1 MKTKRALTLVGL
13 VVLVMALGVGGA
25 VMASQPGEP
34 LPGTVQGIKG
44 PQTFWGGTVIAGST
58 VTYTSAPKL
67 VYGSDIS
74 LVWLYHSADIFV
86 TADITPS
93 SYLTITPQ
101 FSVDQSNWTDAT
113 YVSEGWV
120 LPLSASTTLTN
131 SSGVTSTTTSTSTTT
146 FSGATASRSS
156 AEVTYKITMS
166 ADGTDYLRI
175 PLAGKYLR
183 FKIEH
188 SSTVT
193 PTINVMLRND

>member
-13 VVLVMALGVGGA
+13 IVLMLALGVGGT
-25 VMASQPGEP
+25 VIASQPGEP
-34 LPGTVQGIKG
+34 LPGTVQGIRG
-44 PQTFWGGTVIAGST
+44 PNVFWNGTVIAGST
-58 VTYTSAPKL
+58 VTYTDAPKTS
-67 VYGSDIS
+67 YGSDIS

-86 TADITPS
+86 TADISPS
-93 SYLTITPQ
+93 SYITITPQ
-101 FSVDQSNWTDAT
+101 FSADQSNWTDAT
-113 YVSEGWV
+113 YTYVADTLG
-120 LPLSASTTLTN
+120 STT
-131 SSGVTSTTTSTSTTT
+131 SVVTSTGLTTATTTTSM
-146 FSGATASRSS
+146 SS
-156 AEVTYKITMS
+156 AVTEAIYRITMS

>member
-1 MKTKRALTLVGL
+1 MNVKRSLTLVGL
-13 VVLVMALGVGGA
+13 VVLVLALGVGGA
-25 VMASQPGEP
+25 VLASQPGEP
-34 LPGTVQGIKG
+34 LPGTVAGIKG
-44 PQTFWGGTVIAGST
+44 PNAFWNGTVIAGST
-58 VTYTSAPKL
+58 VTYTSAPKT

-74 LVWLYHSADIFV
+74 LIWLYHSADVFV

-113 YVSEGWV
+113 YTYVADTLAQTTTV
-120 LPLSASTTLTN
+120 LTGTA
-131 SSGVTSTTTSTSTTT
+131 TSTT
-146 FSGATASRSS
+146 AMSS
-156 AEVTYKITMS
+156 AATEATYKITMH
-166 ADGTDYLRI
+166 ADSTDYLRI

-188 SSTVT
+188 TAAVT

>member
-1 MKTKRALTLVGL
+1 MNKKRALTLVGL

-25 VMASQPGEP
+25 VLASQPGEP
-34 LPGTVQGIKG
+34 LPGTVQGIRG
-44 PQTFWGGTVIAGST
+44 PNTFWNGTVIAGST

-67 VYGSDIS
+67 VYGSDVS
-74 LVWLYHSADIFV
+74 LVWLYHNADIFV

-101 FSVDQSNWTDAT
+101 FSVDQSNWADAT
-113 YVSEGWV
+113 YTYVAQ
-120 LPLSASTTLTN
+120 PY
-131 SSGVTSTTTSTSTTT
+131 TTTVSAAVTE
-146 FSGATASRSS
+146 ASYQI
-156 AEVTYKITMS
+156 AMS

-188 SSTVT
+188 SDTVT